1 MSSHANLLEV
11 FLILDRAK
19 QCLPHWVTALARL
32 SAPDIPPYVTVQAH
46 YEAAADRAY
55 LRLAYD
61 LRQLGRDRLR
71 FVSEVAELAEIK
83 LIEPAAWPV
92 AERTRFM
99 NDRIAGCQV
108 AVIDRRTISD
118 TLTELA
124 RRARAVR
131 ALAAPITSSPS
142 QTQPPSPLHTQPPQT
157 AAPLEPLA
165 SDAIP
170 RLAEDAPTAR
180 RASSGSGIASDDVP
194 VHIVMDEIDDELS
207 RPIVDLGLQ
216 AMRNDKPTAR
226 PSALST
232 LPRQL
237 ASQPLESPRAP
248 RPARTARTVPGHGQ
262 ANAAA
267 PIPAPAPR
275 VAHQQQPPQNNQA
288 NPRTPSEGPDQI
300 NQQTREAKPEQA
312 NPQTPDAGP
321 DAHAQ
326 RHERAASVAITGS
339 FFAIEDAPPLPT
351 FISARFLRG
360 GRWLPARVGSLSLRN
375 GFFLSGATPRLEDQV
390 HVALAFGEHAA
401 LVRGKVTRLAISEQ
415 EKGAAGFAVSFELD
429 HGSQAQLVTL
439 LTTARNAKITI
450 KQAPT
455 RVGRRFPVEW
465 PVTFGSTRGPIR
477 ADALDVSSAGMF
489 VAPVRALELGNN
501 MSFSVALDDG
511 GAPVVGR
518 VCVMRHVN
526 EVEAR
531 RCSFAAGYGLA
542 IDSLASGD
550 AQRWSTFLARVEKR
564 SDRRI
569 LVGASPHRLAE
580 LSAGLGAAGYSVTG
594 GSDAGAFVH
603 LAESERRPVDAAV
616 IDPDWAGGGPSGAWL
631 EALLGARNVP
641 CVSTHGDAR
650 RARAVVDR
658 LLQV

>member
-1 MSSHANLLEV
+1 MSSLANLLEV

-131 ALAAPITSSPS
+131 ALATPTVAPPPP
-142 QTQPPSPLHTQPPQT
+142 PPSHGRPPQT
-157 AAPLEPLA
+157 AKPRETLPP
-165 SDAIP
+165 DAIP

-180 RASSGSGIASDDVP
+180 RASSGSGVASDDVP
-194 VHIVMDEIDDELS
+194 VHIVMDEIDDDVS
-207 RPIVDLGLQ
+207 RPIVNLELQ
-216 AMRNDKPTAR
+216 AMRLDKPTAR
-226 PSALST
+226 PSALAP

-237 ASQPLESPRAP
+237 AAQPLEPPRAA
-248 RPARTARTVPGHGQ
+248 RQARTARTVPGHGQ
-262 ANAAA
+262 ANAAGPFPA
-267 PIPAPAPR
+267 SAARVVHEPAPDAP
-275 VAHQQQPPQNNQA
+275 AQPTPKNAASAPTLATEPDQA
-288 NPRTPSEGPDQI
+288 N
-300 NQQTREAKPEQA
+300 QQASAAQPEAQ
-312 NPQTPDAGP
+312 
-321 DAHAQ
+321 AQ

-339 FFAIEDAPPLPT
+339 FFALEDAPPLPT

-390 HVALAFGEHAA
+390 HIALAFGEHAA
-401 LVRGKVTRLAISEQ
+401 LVRGKVTRLATSEQ
-415 EKGAAGFAVSFELD
+415 EKGAAGFAVTFELD
-429 HGSQAQLVTL
+429 HGSQAQLVAL

-450 KQAPT
+450 KQAPA

-501 MSFSVALDDG
+501 MSFSIALDDG

-531 RCSFAAGYGLA
+531 RSSFAAGYGLA

-550 AQRWSTFLARVEKR
+550 AQRWSTFLARVAKR

-658 LLQV
+658 LLHV

>member
-1 MSSHANLLEV
+1 MSPHANLVEV

-61 LRQLGRDRLR
+61 LRQLSRDRLR

-83 LIEPAAWPV
+83 LIEPAAWPA

-108 AVIDRRTISD
+108 AVIDRRTIGD

-131 ALAAPITSSPS
+131 ALATP
-142 QTQPPSPLHTQPPQT
+142 T
-157 AAPLEPLA
+157 AAPLPPPPSHGQPTQNVAPRETLPP
-165 SDAIP
+165 DAIP
-170 RLAEDAPTAR
+170 RPAEDAPTAR
-180 RASSGSGIASDDVP
+180 RASSGIGSDEVP
-194 VHIVMDEIDDELS
+194 VHIVMDEIDDDVS
-207 RPIVDLGLQ
+207 RPIVNLALQ
-216 AMRNDKPTAR
+216 AMRLDKPTAR
-226 PSALST
+226 PSALAP

-237 ASQPLESPRAP
+237 AAQPLEPPRAA

-262 ANAAA
+262 ANAVTPASVPSMHASREPGPAA
-267 PIPAPAPR
+267 P
-275 VAHQQQPPQNNQA
+275 
-288 NPRTPSEGPDQI
+288 
-300 NQQTREAKPEQA
+300 
-312 NPQTPDAGP
+312 
-321 DAHAQ
+321 AHAETVPDKQ
-326 RHERAASVAITGS
+326 SQHQERAASVAITGS
-339 FFAIEDAPPLPT
+339 FFALEDAPPLPT
-351 FISARFLRG
+351 IISARFLRG

-390 HVALAFGEHAA
+390 HIALAFGEHAA
-401 LVRGKVTRLAISEQ
+401 LVRGKVTRLATSEQ
-415 EKGAAGFAVSFELD
+415 EKGAAGFAVTFELD

-450 KQAPT
+450 KQAPA

-501 MSFSVALDDG
+501 MSFSIVLDDG

-531 RCSFAAGYGLA
+531 RASFAAGYGLA